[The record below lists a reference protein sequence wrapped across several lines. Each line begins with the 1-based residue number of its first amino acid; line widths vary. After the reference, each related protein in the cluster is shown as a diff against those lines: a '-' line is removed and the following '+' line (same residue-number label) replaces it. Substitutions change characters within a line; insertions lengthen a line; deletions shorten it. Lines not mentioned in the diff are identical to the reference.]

1 MTVVLDEPH
10 IVGGAASGGAVMA
23 AAGVLLGAAARN
35 PTIATSAFL
44 FVWNVLELL
53 LIPAGDPPVLPFG
66 LVSSLMGGAD
76 NVLVLAAM
84 SLLLAYLAVLALAVG
99 KWALPR
105 DLT

>member
-35 PTIATSAFL
+35 PTIATSAF
-44 FVWNVLELL
+44 FVWNVVELL
-53 LIPAGDPPVLPFG
+53 LIPAGIRPSMPFG
-66 LVSSLMGGAD
+66 LVSSPMGGAD
-76 NVLVLAAM
+76 NLLVLAAM